1 MTETLKIITINC
13 QGLNTSSKRK
23 DVLNFYKSKNYS
35 IVCLQDSH
43 FTPDLEP
50 FIETQWGY
58 KCVFNSVLSNSR
70 GVAVLFNNNFE
81 LKLHREKKDNEGNI
95 LALDLSIDENR
106 VTLINIYGPNSDNP
120 DLFENVREYFIEFDN
135 DYYILCGDFNLA
147 LNQTLD
153 TFNYSNVN
161 NPKAREKLIEIMND
175 LNLVDYYR
183 ILKPDKKI
191 YTWRRKNP
199 VKQGRLDYAGRLRQL
214 RV

>member
-1 MTETLKIITINC
+1 MAETIKIITINC
-13 QGLNTSSKRK
+13 QGLNTPSKRK

-58 KCVFNSVLSNSR
+58 KCVFNSYLSNSR

-120 DLFENVREYFIEFDN
+120 DFFEKVREYFIEFDN

-183 ILKPDKKI
+183 ILNPDKKNI
-191 YTWRRKNP
+191 HLEK
-199 VKQGRLDYAGRLRQL
+199 KKIQ
-214 RV
+214 